1 MYLKKSTN
9 SKTGRTYLSAVHGY
23 RDPKTKKSK
32 TKTIKSFGYL
42 DELKKEYEDPI
53 EYFSKIVAKMDSERK
68 KARTMEVIY
77 NLDEEMTTETD
88 DMKNIGFSVL
98 SKIYHELR
106 IHKFLINRERGL
118 KAKHPLNNIMKLLIY
133 SRILY
138 PCSKFSTFENRKQFI
153 ENFDFPLESI
163 YRSLRVFAKH
173 KDPLLLDLHK
183 NINMLYKRDTTNVFY
198 DVTNYYFHKDDESEL
213 IKKGYGK
220 DRKGK
225 PIVQMGLLMDNDGIP
240 MTYKLFKGNTTDFE
254 TLLPI
259 LSEVKK
265 NFNLN
270 RVIVVADKGLNSGTN
285 KAYNIIKGDGYIFS
299 RSLRGRK
306 AGANDKNYALKQE
319 DYRWISDEFKIKSRV
334 IPTDITITE
343 KNGKKKKVTIDEKH
357 IVFYSEKYAKRSRY
371 EREKIINKAK
381 KMIANP
387 KILVHAEN
395 YGAMKY
401 IKGMK
406 LDKKTGELKVSKNDT
421 IPTLDEKLIKED
433 EKFDGYYSIV
443 TNELDMPDEEV
454 IERYRGLW
462 KIEETFKISK
472 SVINARPVW
481 LSNDDSI
488 EAHFLTCFL
497 SLVILRILEKKTKN
511 KYSVNKMIE
520 SLKKSN
526 ICLLEMNKYKA
537 VYYDKVLE
545 HIDKC
550 VGTKLN
556 RKYLLLD
563 DIKKMISDT
572 KFENNN

>member
-1 MYLKKSTN
+1 MFLKKDKRPN
-9 SKTGRTYLSAVHGY
+9 GRLYLSIVKGY
-23 RDPKTKKSK
+23 RDPKTKKNK
-32 TKTIKSFGYL
+32 QKAVKSIGFYDDL
-42 DELKKEYEDPI
+42 IKEYPDPI
-53 EYFSKIVAKMDSERK
+53 AHFTEVAKQMTLEENQNK
-68 KARTMEVIY
+68 KTQITIDMTEK
-77 NLDEEMTTETD
+77 MTTETD
-88 DMKNIGFSVL
+88 DIKNIGFSVL
-98 SKIYHELR
+98 SKIYHELG

-118 KAKHPLNNIMKLLIY
+118 KAKYPLNNIMKLLVY

-138 PCSKFSTFENRKQFI
+138 PCSKLSTYENRKQFV
-153 ENFDFPLESI
+153 ENFDFPLESV

-173 KDPLLLDLHK
+173 KDALIYDLHK
-183 NINMLYKRDTTNVFY
+183 NLNSLYKRDITNVFY
-198 DVTNYYFHKDDESEL
+198 DVTNYYFHKDDESDL

-265 NFNLN
+265 NFKLD

-306 AGANDKNYALKQE
+306 AGEDDKNYALKQE
-319 DYRWISDEFKIKSRV
+319 DYKWISDEFKIKSRV
-334 IPTDITITE
+334 IPTDITITD

-357 IVFYSEKYAKRSRY
+357 IVFYSEKYAKRTRH

-381 KMIANP
+381 KMVANP
-387 KILVHAEN
+387 NILVHAEN

-401 IKGMK
+401 IQGMK
-406 LDKKTGELKVSKNDT
+406 LDKKTGEFKIAEKDS

-433 EKFDGYYSIV
+433 EQFDGYYSIV
-443 TNELDMPDEEV
+443 TSELDMPDLEI

-481 LSNDDSI
+481 LSHDDSI

-497 SLVILRILEKKTKN
+497 ALVILRILEKKTN
-511 KYSVNKMIE
+511 RKYSLNEMIA
-520 SLKKSN
+520 SLKSSQV
-526 ICLLEMNKYKA
+526 CLLEMNKYKA
-537 VYYDKVLE
+537 VYYDEILE

-550 VGTKLN
+550 IGTKLN

-563 DIKKMISDT
+563 DIKKIISDT